1 MFVST
6 LTVVVRSLAQCHE
19 VHDGVVHLQHGDGL
33 AVHDGQRVPPARLVV
48 REASGEDDERLAV
61 AVRAAQRPRMKAR
74 KMMQKRRIVSFVSQC
89 QNIDYRLFCCAC
101 QST

>member
-1 MFVST
+1 MHAYA

-48 REASGEDDERLAV
+48 REAAGEDDERLAV
-61 AVRAAQRPRMKAR
+61 AAR
-74 KMMQKRRIVSFVSQC
+74 EKHRGRG
-89 QNIDYRLFCCAC
+89 
-101 QST
+101 